1 MTDAA
6 KGAKILGVRH
16 LSDNQV
22 VYTDWTCSGIEFSA
36 NITELSNITVTASS
50 NAPCYFKAYVDGTL
64 WKNGTSDYYTVNGES
79 TIVLQKVP
87 VGTHTV
93 RLVKATGY
101 TLAQAELRKIEV
113 CGSISATADKE
124 LYIEFLG
131 DSISCGWGV
140 VGSHDGGYAS
150 QDGTLAYPYLVA
162 DALNADY
169 SIMGLSG
176 RGVIYGTDLNF
187 DKDYLKASPSRSE
200 TEYGFARQADI
211 VVINLGTND
220 RGNHA
225 DSAEFEAGYLRL
237 LERVFAKNGDDC
249 IVYCLWGA
257 MNDAYSTQIQ
267 NAIAS
272 YQASH
277 STAKIYTL
285 ELAASTVAGGAPS
298 WGHPSIED
306 HAGYTTALTNAL
318 KNVIS

>member
-1 MTDAA
+1 MSDAA

-16 LSDNQV
+16 LSDSQV
-22 VYTDWTCSGIEFSA
+22 VYTDWTCSGIEFIA
-36 NITELSNITVTASS
+36 EITELSDITVTASS
-50 NAPCYFKAYVDGTL
+50 TAPCYFKAYVDSAL
-64 WKNGTSDYYTVNGES
+64 WKNGSSDYYTVNGES
-79 TIVLQKVP
+79 TIVLENVP

-113 CGSISATADKE
+113 CGSIRATADKE

-140 VGSHDGGYAS
+140 VGTHDGGYAS

-162 DALNADY
+162 EALNADY

-176 RGVIYGTDLNF
+176 RGVIHGTDLNF
-187 DKDYLKASPSRSE
+187 DKDYLKASPSRSDA
-200 TEYGFARQADI
+200 EYGFGRKADV

-225 DSAEFEAGYLRL
+225 DTAAFEAAYETM
-237 LERVFAKNGDDC
+237 LERIFAKNGDDC

-257 MNDAYSTQIQ
+257 MNDTYNTQIQ

-272 YQASH
+272 YKATH
-277 STAKIYTL
+277 STAQIYTL
-285 ELAASTVAGGAPS
+285 ELPASTVAGGAPS

-306 HAGYTTALTNAL
+306 HAGYTTLLTNAL
-318 KNVIS
+318 RTVIS